1 MTFNIFDG
9 AEKVI
14 LKIDIII
21 PKILSI
27 FELLNVILIL
37 KIMTEFIIY
46 NWFKALFK
54 KEYKLKILPLSK
66 LKGNHPV
73 FTRKHPLFR

>member
-37 KIMTEFIIY
+37 KMMIEFIQNIFD
-46 NWFKALFK
+46 FKELFK
-54 KEYKLKILPLSK
+54 KEYKLKYCL
-66 LKGNHPV
+66 
-73 FTRKHPLFR
+73 